1 VVIHPAAP
9 LQARRHALGKPGGW
23 RRVFFV
29 PWRSIAANVPT
40 IEPEVARA
48 GDTWKWTQVLADYPA
63 VAKAGYCRTA
73 SAALSVL
80 LDADV
85 VVASGVVDYAVA
97 SRRTRPRL
105 LPGTYRWAAFVTK
118 AGERYTADEGVLVV
132 ERNLSTAAAGDALSH
147 AEKALPI
154 IEAALAGRLTADV
167 EEYMINGKQVR
178 KIGVPELKKL
188 RKQYRN
194 EIWRQR
200 NGNKLGPQHQ
210 LTFGRAS

>member
-1 VVIHPAAP
+1 MAP
-9 LQARRHALGKPGGW
+9 R
-23 RRVFFV
+23 FFV
-29 PWRSIAANVPT
+29 PWRSIDANRSDV
-40 IEPEVARA
+40 EPDRAVA
-48 GDTWKWTQVLADYPA
+48 GDTWKWTRALADYLPSDGW
-63 VAKAGYCRTA
+63 VLTYSIRG
-73 SAALSVL
+73 LSVL

-85 VVASGVVDYAVA
+85 VVTPGASNYAVA
-97 SRRTRPRL
+97 VAANKTAAL

-154 IEAALAGRLTADV
+154 VEAALAGRLTADV

>member
-1 VVIHPAAP
+1 LP
-9 LQARRHALGKPGGW
+9 
-23 RRVFFV
+23 
-29 PWRSIAANVPT
+29 PT
-40 IEPEVARA
+40 IPSIEPEVARA
-48 GDTWKWTQVLADYPA
+48 GDTWKWSKSFASYP
-63 VAKAGYCRTA
+63 VSEGW
-73 SAALSVL
+73 ALSYSFRGASVL

-85 VVASGVVDYAVA
+85 TIQANVVDWSVSVA
-97 SRRTRPRL
+97 ANKTAPL
-105 LPGTYRWAAFVTK
+105 IPGTYRWAAFVTK

-147 AEKALPI
+147 AEKTLAI
-154 IEAALAGRLTADV
+154 VEAALAGRLTADI
-167 EEYMINGKQVR
+167 EEYLINGKQVR

-194 EIWRQR
+194 EVWRQR